1 MKDLKE
7 YIVKE
12 NQEEQV
18 NEGYLQ
24 PQHRM
29 DKNKCYDYWQ
39 QAMDMMGAEAMLNE
53 IFNYLDDNGCSWVI
67 EELDKDH
74 ELGLF

>member
-1 MKDLKE
+1 MKDIKE

-12 NQEEQV
+12 NQEEQL

-24 PQHRM
+24 PRHRM
-29 DKNKCYDYWQ
+29 DKNECYDYWQ
-39 QAMDMMGAEAMLNE
+39 QAMEIMGAEDMVNE

>member
-1 MKDLKE
+1 MKDLKDCL
-7 YIVKE
+7 V
-12 NQEEQV
+12 NEQQNI

-24 PQHRM
+24 PRHRM

-39 QAMDMMGAEAMLNE
+39 QAMEMMGAEEMLNE
-53 IFNYLDDNGCSWVI
+53 IFNYLDDNGCSRII

-74 ELGLF
+74 ELKLF

>member
-1 MKDLKE
+1 MKDIKE

-24 PQHRM
+24 PAHRM
-29 DKNKCYDYWQ
+29 DKNKCYDYWE
-39 QAMDMMGAEAMLNE
+39 QAMEIMGAEEMLKE
-53 IFNYLDDNGCSWVI
+53 IFNYLDDNGCSWII

-74 ELGLF
+74 ELGLL

>member
-12 NQEEQV
+12 EQIDEHV
-18 NEGYLQ
+18 QYQ

-39 QAMDMMGAEAMLNE
+39 QAMDMIGAEAMLNE
-53 IFNYLDDNGCSWVI
+53 IFNYLDDNACSWII

-74 ELGLF
+74 ELELL